1 MSFVDLS
8 VVILASMVAILAGMV
23 GYMYWQQSRILHAV
37 SSLSVFVTSQ
47 FIKQPDLELEEDD
60 RESVE
65 ETPKEVETSETP
77 ETKESPVE
85 VVEDVDDLQGKTSS
99 ELKELLSKKGIP
111 YGKRDSKSVLLQ
123 LLKAAS

>member
-23 GYMYWQQSRILHAV
+23 GYMYWQQSRILQVV
-37 SSLSVFVTSQ
+37 SSLSVYVTSQ
-47 FIKQPDLELEEDD
+47 FVKQPELEIEEESEDD
-60 RESVE
+60 RESV
-65 ETPKEVETSETP
+65 VETLQVP
-77 ETKESPVE
+77 EVPKESPVE
-85 VVEDVDDLQGKTSS
+85 VVEDVDDLQGKTSA

-123 LLKAAS
+123 VLKAAS